1 MTGAL
6 QHRRVRA
13 ARLALDAQASSSHA
27 GAVGD
32 PRARRYGVR
41 MSRRID
47 PAPVSSFDAGVRV
60 SVILFLLL
68 LLGCSSDEE
77 PTRPSTTAAAPGEA
91 AALPPGL
98 PATPYPGAG
107 VDCPSKAPS
116 PLSIGQSIEALQA
129 HGFTVA
135 EVEDSC
141 GVQSISAVISNTA
154 NGRAPVVLRRE
165 GIVSCFLL
173 VEPRPA
179 VPAVIQG
186 DTTAT
191 SAERTLANLHC
202 RLYGPEAGGFTAH
215 VRRLDL
221 AFSEL
226 KRRVDV
232 VDD

>member
-1 MTGAL
+1 MSQKEQPSEQQNAP
-6 QHRRVRA
+6 QS
-13 ARLALDAQASSSHA
+13 AQAGASSTES
-27 GAVGD
+27 D
-32 PRARRYGVR
+32 SKDIKRWTTKRRSALVLEIVR
-41 MSRRID
+41 
-47 PAPVSSFDAGVRV
+47 G
-60 SVILFLLL
+60 
-68 LLGCSSDEE
+68 E
-77 PTRPSTTAAAPGEA
+77 TTAAEA
-91 AALPPGL
+91 ARKHGL
-98 PATPYPGAG
+98 
-107 VDCPSKAPS
+107 
-116 PLSIGQSIEALQA
+116 
-129 HGFTVA
+129 TVA